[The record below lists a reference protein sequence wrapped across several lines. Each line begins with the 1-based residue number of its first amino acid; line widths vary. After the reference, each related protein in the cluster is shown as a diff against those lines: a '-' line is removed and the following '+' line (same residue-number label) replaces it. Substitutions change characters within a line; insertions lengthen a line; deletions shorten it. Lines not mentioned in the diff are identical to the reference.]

1 MTLFRESVGPVCTI
15 DVFTACFLIH
25 LNARVFPVCQYEPE
39 QEEMPMTASTMLVII
54 IGVLIFAAFA
64 GSLAWAQ
71 LYARPSG
78 AAAVRV
84 VRPKRRA
91 F

>member
-1 MTLFRESVGPVCTI
+1 
-15 DVFTACFLIH
+15 
-25 LNARVFPVCQYEPE
+25 
-39 QEEMPMTASTMLVII
+39 MLVVIII

-71 LYARPSG
+71 LHARP
-78 AAAVRV
+78 ARIAPVT
-84 VRPKRRA
+84 RPKRRP

>member
-1 MTLFRESVGPVCTI
+1 
-15 DVFTACFLIH
+15 LIH
-25 LNARVFPVCQYEPE
+25 LNARVASIRQHEGKLK
-39 QEEMPMTASTMLVII
+39 EMSVTVSAVLVII

-71 LYARPSG
+71 LHARPAG
-78 AAAVRV
+78 TAPLQA
-84 VRPKRRA
+84 VRPKRRP

>member
-1 MTLFRESVGPVCTI
+1 
-15 DVFTACFLIH
+15 LIH
-25 LNARVFPVCQYEPE
+25 LNAQIIPVWQYGPNLR
-39 QEEMPMTASTMLVII
+39 EMPVSASTMLVVIII

-71 LYARPSG
+71 LHARP
-78 AAAVRV
+78 ARITPVI
-84 VRPKRRA
+84 RPKRRP

>member
-1 MTLFRESVGPVCTI
+1 
-15 DVFTACFLIH
+15 
-25 LNARVFPVCQYEPE
+25 
-39 QEEMPMTASTMLVII
+39 MTASTILVII

-71 LYARPSG
+71 LYARPAS
-78 AAAVRV
+78 AVPVKV